1 MKKKMP
7 MKSWEG
13 SPADRKM
20 DKKLGFKEGSAKDNA
35 ADRKA
40 VKKANSGKVAG
51 VFNGNL
57 RK

>member
-40 VKKANSGKVAG
+40 VKKANSGKKV
-51 VFNGNL
+51 
-57 RK
+57 R